1 MPTPMRLEEF
11 SYREFHVVLAR
22 IGNQVRAIA
31 RDLAGNQI
39 EDVIDETADEARA
52 EIKRRLNHL
61 SQNFITV
68 EGAINLFRK
77 AFPEGFNCVFY
88 QHYERIY
95 KKRSIVFMSE
105 KLTEDSL
112 NELLAGGNHE
122 AVCQLAK
129 QAVSTSNLVFPNEQM
144 GLKDALGHRGVAQPF
159 AEGLRELIYGDIG
172 AALEHLSHLLKPH
185 GAAKWPILTFW
196 PFFRFPDRHM
206 FLKPTYTQ
214 GCAERMGFDLD
225 YETLP
230 NGRTYRS
237 LLKFT
242 EFLRNGIAGLQPKDN
257 IDLQSFMYA
266 VGKEGYI
273 RKAMKEREEWEMS
286 R

>member
-1 MPTPMRLEEF
+1 LPTPMRLEEF

-22 IGNQVRAIA
+22 TGSQVRAVARDREGNQV
-31 RDLAGNQI
+31 
-39 EDVIDETADEARA
+39 EDITDETADEARA

-61 SQNFITV
+61 SQNFVTI
-68 EGAINLFRK
+68 EGAMSLFRK
-77 AFPEGFNCVFY
+77 AFPEGFNSGFY
-88 QHYERIY
+88 RYYERDY

-105 KLTEDSL
+105 KLTKDRL
-112 NELLAGGNHE
+112 NDLLASGDHE

-129 QAVSTSNLVFPNEQM
+129 QALGTSNLVFPNEQM
-144 GLKDALGHRGVAQPF
+144 ALSDALKIKGRAQPF
-159 AEGLRELIYGDIG
+159 AEGLRELIYGDIET
-172 AALEHLSHLLKPH
+172 ALKDLSHLLRRR

-206 FLKPTYTQ
+206 FLKPTFTQ

-237 LLKFT
+237 LLEFT
-242 EFLRNGIAGLQPKDN
+242 EFLRSGIAALAPKDN
-257 IDLQSFMYA
+257 IDIQTFVYA

-273 RKAMKEREEWEMS
+273 RGAIKEREVWEMT

>member
-1 MPTPMRLEEF
+1 MLTPRRLEEF

-22 IGNQVRAIA
+22 IGTRVRAVARDRKGNQVE
-31 RDLAGNQI
+31 NV
-39 EDVIDETADEARA
+39 EDETADEARA

-61 SQNFITV
+61 SQNFVTV

-77 AFPEGFNCVFY
+77 AFPEGFHSDFY
-88 QHYERIY
+88 DHYERNY

-105 KLTEDSL
+105 KLTKEHLDSL
-112 NELLAGGNHE
+112 LASGDHE

-129 QAVSTSNLVFPNEQM
+129 QALATSNLVFPNERM
-144 GLKDALGHRGVAQPF
+144 ALSDALRIKGTAQPF
-159 AEGLRELIYGDIG
+159 AEGLRELVYGDIE
-172 AALEHLSHLLKPH
+172 AALKNLSHLLQRH
-185 GAAKWPILTFW
+185 DAAKWPIFTFW

-206 FLKPTYTQ
+206 FLKPTFTQ
-214 GCAERMGFDLD
+214 SCAERMGFDLD
-225 YETLP
+225 YETPP

-237 LLKFT
+237 LLEFT
-242 EFLRNGIAGLQPKDN
+242 EFLRNGIAALQPKDN
-257 IDLQSFMYA
+257 IDLQTFVYA

-273 RKAMKEREEWEMS
+273 RDAIKGREEWEMT